1 MEAAATP
8 VPLRVDLSDAS
19 QVISNSTISKR
30 EESKREG
37 AKRARASDSVELPRQ
52 RLSGA
57 TLAALA
63 TLAGAGAIGLGLW
76 AFVATVRSEDSGV
89 ATQASSSEGA
99 AQAISLLSRPS
110 TRRLPLEGT
119 GGRIV
124 LAVGPRG
131 RGVLV
136 LDGLGIAPVGM
147 SYQAWVV
154 KPKTRAVSAAV
165 FAGDETIVPLGAPVE
180 RGSILAVALERTGGV
195 PAPTKTL
202 RLVARRRA

>member
-8 VPLRVDLSDAS
+8 VPLRVDPSESATQLTPS
-19 QVISNSTISKR
+19 STISKGKR
-30 EESKREG
+30 SKRD
-37 AKRARASDSVELPRQ
+37 AKRAQAPDSVELPRQ

-57 TLAALA
+57 TLAAFA
-63 TLAGAGAIGLGLW
+63 ALAGAGAIGLGLW

-89 ATQASSSEGA
+89 ALQLSSSEGA

-110 TRRLPLEGT
+110 TKRLPLEGT

-136 LDGLGIAPVGM
+136 LDGLGIAPIGM

-165 FAGDETIVPLGAPVE
+165 FAGDETIVPLGAPVA
-180 RGSILAVALERTGGV
+180 RGSILAVALERAGGA

-202 RLVARRRA
+202 RLVARRR